1 MFGSLISLGYI
12 HSNADYSL
20 STKSCVNC
28 FTTLLAYVDELVL
41 AVDDL
46 TKIMN
51 VKYLGPFWYFL
62 MGQS

>member
-28 FTTLLAYVDELVL
+28 FTTLLAYVDALVL

-46 TKIMN
+46 TKLWMSN
-51 VKYLGPFWYFL
+51 T
-62 MGQS
+62 